1 MLIVLRG
8 NYIMRETR
16 QYILG
21 FQLQKRSWL
30 SFTRQF
36 LSVDVKIEAVQVFP
50 IWGLIWEREINNSE

>member
-50 IWGLIWEREINNSE
+50 I